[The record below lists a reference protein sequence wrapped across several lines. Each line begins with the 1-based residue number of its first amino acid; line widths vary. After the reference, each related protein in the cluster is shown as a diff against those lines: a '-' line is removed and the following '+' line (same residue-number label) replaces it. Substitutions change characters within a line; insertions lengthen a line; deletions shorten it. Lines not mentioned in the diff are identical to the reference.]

1 MSHRI
6 LVIEDN
12 PDMLEN
18 IASILELGHYEVMTA
33 ENGKK
38 GVEIAIRERPDLIL
52 CDVMMPDLDGYGV
65 LHILG
70 RNPAT
75 STIPFVFLT
84 GRVDINHIREGMM
97 LGADDYLTKPFD
109 DAELLSVIEMRI
121 RKHEKIKAAFD
132 RDIQSIDEFLEKA
145 REIKGTHSL
154 SDDLQSRRIKKRNF
168 IFMEGHEPMDL
179 FFIQSGMVKTYMMT
193 EDGKELVTG
202 IHGPGAFIGYLS
214 LLENTPYNES
224 AIVLEDAEIYMI
236 GKHDFN
242 SLVYSNRMIATQF
255 IKLLADNLY
264 EIERRLLEMAYQ
276 SVRQRVAS
284 SLIKLSE
291 TMSENV
297 REASNCPLIRISRK
311 DLSGIVGT
319 ATESLNRTL
328 ADFRDEHILELTEA
342 GIKVLD
348 RHKLM
353 RVAH

>member
-1 MSHRI
+1 MSYRI

-18 IASILELGHYEVMTA
+18 IASILELGHYEVLTS
-33 ENGKK
+33 ENGKR
-38 GVEIAIRERPDLIL
+38 GIEIALKEKPDLIL
-52 CDVMMPDLDGYGV
+52 CDVMMPELDGYGV

-70 RNPAT
+70 RNPST

-84 GRVDINHIREGMM
+84 AMSDFSHIREGMM

-109 DAELLSVIEMRI
+109 DSELLSVIEMRI
-121 RKHEKIKAAFD
+121 KKHEQIKSAFD
-132 RDIQSIDEFLEKA
+132 RDIHSIEEFLSRA
-145 REIKGTHSL
+145 REVRGSRGI
-154 SDDLQSRRIKKRNF
+154 SDQLQSRVIKKKNF
-168 IFMEGHEPMDL
+168 IFMEGHEPLDL
-179 FFIQSGMVKTYMMT
+179 YYINSGLVKTYMMT

-202 IHGPGAFIGYLS
+202 IHGAGEFIGYLP
-214 LLENTPYNES
+214 LLENSSYNES
-224 AIVLEDAEIYMI
+224 AIVLEDTVVYMI
-236 GKHDFN
+236 SKNDFN

-255 IKLLADNLY
+255 IKLLADNLF
-264 EIERRLLEMAYQ
+264 EVESRLLEMAYQ

-284 SLIKLSE
+284 SLMKLFTKESD
-291 TMSENV
+291 ENGD
-297 REASNCPLIRISRK
+297 CPLIRISRK

-348 RHKLM
+348 KQKLM
-353 RVAH
+353 GVAH